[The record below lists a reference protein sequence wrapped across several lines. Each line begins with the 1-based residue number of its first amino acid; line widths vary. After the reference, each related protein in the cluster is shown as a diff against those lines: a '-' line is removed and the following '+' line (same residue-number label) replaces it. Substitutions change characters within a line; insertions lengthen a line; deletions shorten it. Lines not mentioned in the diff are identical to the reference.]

1 MSIDIFWCGYKMGA
15 MDLKTCANDANV
27 TPIIYTAYLCLVSF
41 CLNDLKSSINSSQI
55 LAKSAASGEIFGQNL
70 LLKSS

>member
-1 MSIDIFWCGYKMGA
+1 MDAF
-15 MDLKTCANDANV
+15 DLKTCANV

-41 CLNDLKSSINSSQI
+41 CLNDLKSSINSSQV

-70 LLKSS
+70 FLKSS